1 MSVYNTIDTISS
13 LALDTISVTLT
24 NGKSF
29 DKMDCPS
36 EPIDVDAQVV
46 MFWETDT
53 DLMIVPLSQVSDIV
67 FHYIDVIAQ

>member
-1 MSVYNTIDTISS
+1 
-13 LALDTISVTLT
+13 
-24 NGKSF
+24 
-29 DKMDCPS
+29 MDCPS